1 MHQQAALPQR
11 VLVENIAFFIG
22 ADVHPNDR
30 HLSVLDVAE
39 GVLQIH
45 MALADGF
52 DLGAGQFDAGLI
64 FFLNEVV
71 VVRLAVFRHDLD
83 TLAQVRHLPLAV
95 CRILPLSGAPG

>member
-1 MHQQAALPQR
+1 
-11 VLVENIAFFIG
+11 
-22 ADVHPNDR
+22 
-30 HLSVLDVAE
+30 
-39 GVLQIH
+39 

-95 CRILPLSGAPG
+95 CRILPLSGAPV